1 MFAKFIAFF
10 GGFLLSSIID
20 TTISEFQEWNIV
32 GAALIVASIEA
43 ISNLFYSL
51 TKQKSFLPN
60 TLITNKNLALVNY
73 LKLGLIYGLIVDA
86 FKLGS

>member
-1 MFAKFIAFF
+1 MLAKFIAFF

-51 TKQKSFLPN
+51 TKQKSFLAN

-73 LKLGLIYGLIVDA
+73 IKLGLIYGLIVDA

>member
-1 MFAKFIAFF
+1 MLAKFIAFF
-10 GGFLLSSIID
+10 GGFLLSSILD

-51 TKQKSFLPN
+51 TKQKSFLVN

-73 LKLGLIYGLIVDA
+73 IKLGLIYGLIVDA

>member
-1 MFAKFIAFF
+1 MLAKFIAFF
-10 GGFLLSSIID
+10 GGFLLSSILD

-51 TKQKSFLPN
+51 TKQKSFLAN

-73 LKLGLIYGLIVDA
+73 IKLGLIYGLIVDA

>member
-60 TLITNKNLALVNY
+60 TLITNKNLALINY